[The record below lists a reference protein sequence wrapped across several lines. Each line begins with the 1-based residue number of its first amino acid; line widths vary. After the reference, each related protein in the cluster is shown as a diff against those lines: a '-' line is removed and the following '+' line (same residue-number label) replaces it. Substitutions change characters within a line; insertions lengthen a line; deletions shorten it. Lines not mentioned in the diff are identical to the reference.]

1 MATIRITVL
10 GLVIVAVGFALFTV
24 IAGFKVRTEAKSA
37 LSDLSGL
44 QQWDDPTAWGA
55 ISVYHSSQR
64 LALPFI
70 PRLAPSPAS
79 TSMEGSPE
87 WGSSCRISRK
97 SNGKVVAES
106 PVTDLFE
113 NGRHPS
119 ESEKQWAEKTLAPTL
134 EKAPEKPI
142 GAPTGIN
149 VDEHGA
155 RALHHDFRHAD
166 SPPLHPCRSSRRLE
180 RTTSYLNYPGQPPY
194 TRGIHA
200 SGYRGKMWTMRQFSG
215 FASPEETNQRYKY
228 LLEHGGQGLSVAFDL
243 PTLMGYDSDHPFSE
257 GEVGKC
263 GVAIDSLED
272 MEILFD
278 GIDLEKTT
286 VSMTI
291 NSPAS
296 VLWAMYL
303 AVAEKQGADWQKI
316 SGTIQNDILKEYI
329 AQKEYIYPPAP
340 SMRLVI
346 DTFEFG
352 SMFTPR
358 FNTISISGY
367 HIREAGSTALQELA
381 FTIYDGVEYVEWARR
396 RGLDV
401 DEFGPRLSF
410 FFNAHNDFFEE
421 IAKYRAARKIW
432 YRLMKDRFGA
442 KNQRTWLMR
451 FHTQTAGVSLTAQ
464 QPMNNVARVA
474 LQALAAVLGGTQSL
488 HTDSYDEAL
497 ALPTE
502 EAVRIALRTQQIIA
516 YESGV
521 AQTVDPLG
529 GSYFVERLTLDME
542 NGAFDY
548 FDKLDAMGGMVAAI
562 EKGYPQKEIAEAS
575 YQFQRANEAREKIT
589 VGANEFVVEEPSPNI
604 LYIGEEVA
612 QAQTKKL
619 KSLRERRSNEE
630 VRRCLDAL
638 KKAAAQEPRAGENGQ
653 ISPANTM
660 PFIVEAVKAYATV
673 GEICEAL
680 REVYGTYTETAFA

>member
-1 MATIRITVL
+1 M
-10 GLVIVAVGFALFTV
+10 
-24 IAGFKVRTEAKSA
+24 
-37 LSDLSGL
+37 
-44 QQWDDPTAWGA
+44 
-55 ISVYHSSQR
+55 SSNT
-64 LALPFI
+64 LN
-70 PRLAPSPAS
+70 
-79 TSMEGSPE
+79 
-87 WGSSCRISRK
+87 
-97 SNGKVVAES
+97 NGKQLKQRAIDDV
-106 PVTDLFE
+106 FE
-113 NGRHPS
+113 GRKPS
-119 ESEKQWAEKTLAPTL
+119 ESEKQWAEKTLEPLL
-134 EKAPEKPI
+134 EKSPEKPI
-142 GAPTGIN
+142 GAPTGTNLDENGNARYSTISN
-149 VDEHGA
+149 V
-155 RALHHDFRHAD
+155 
-166 SPPLHPCRSSRRLE
+166 PIRRLYTPADLPE
-180 RTTSYLNYPGQPPY
+180 DWSYDKHLGYPGQAPF

-200 SGYRGKMWTMRQFSG
+200 SGYRGKLFTMRQFSG
-215 FASPEETNQRYKY
+215 FASPEETNKRYKY
-228 LLEHGGQGLSVAFDL
+228 LLEHGGSGLSVAFDL

-278 GIDLEKTT
+278 GIDLQNVTT
-286 VSMTI
+286 SMTI

-303 AVAEKQGADWQKI
+303 VVAEKQGADWKKV

-329 AQKEYIYPPAP
+329 AQKEYIYPPEP

-352 SMFTPR
+352 SKLTPR
-358 FNTISISGY
+358 FNTVSISGY

-381 FTIYDGVEYVEWARR
+381 FTIYDGVEYVEWALR

-401 DEFGPRLSF
+401 DDFGPRLSF

-421 IAKYRAARKIW
+421 IAKYRAARKVW
-432 YRLMKDRFGA
+432 YRLMTDRFKA

-502 EAVRIALRTQQIIA
+502 QAARIALRTQQIIA
-516 YESGV
+516 YETGV
-521 AQTVDPLG
+521 VNTIDPLA
-529 GSYFVERLTLDME
+529 GSYFVERQTLDME

-548 FDKLDAMGGMVAAI
+548 FGKLDAMGGMVKAI
-562 EKGYPQKEIAEAS
+562 ERGYPQKEIAEAS
-575 YQFQRANEAREKIT
+575 YQFQRAAEAREKII
-589 VGANEFVVEEPSPNI
+589 VGANDFTVEEPSPQI
-604 LYIGEEVA
+604 LYIGDEVA
-612 QAQTKKL
+612 QAQTEKL
-619 KSLRERRSNEE
+619 KTLRARRSNEE
-630 VRRCLDAL
+630 VGRRLEAL
-638 KKAAAQEPRAGENGQ
+638 KKSAAQEPRVKSDGT
-653 ISPANTM
+653 ISDANTM
-660 PFIVEAVKAYATV
+660 PYIIEAVRAYATV

-680 REVYGTYTETAFA
+680 RDVYGTYEETSVT